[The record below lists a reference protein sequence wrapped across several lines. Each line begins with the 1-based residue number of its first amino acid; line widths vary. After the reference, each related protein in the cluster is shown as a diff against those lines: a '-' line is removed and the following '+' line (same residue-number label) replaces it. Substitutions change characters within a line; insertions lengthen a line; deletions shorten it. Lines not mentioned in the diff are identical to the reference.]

1 MTELELFV
9 SEQIKTLVPNYE
21 ALELKA
27 TVSSS
32 SFSVEFFATV
42 DGKKMQC
49 FEMIDAGMFTEKNFN
64 VVSKAIANYCR
75 GLNGINAD
83 GINKYTVV
91 LK

>member
-1 MTELELFV
+1 MTELELFIA
-9 SEQIKTLVPNYE
+9 EQIKKLVPSYD
-21 ALELKA
+21 AVDLKA

-42 DGKKMQC
+42 AGKKMQC
-49 FEMIDAGMFTEKNFN
+49 FEMIDNGMFTEKNFN
-64 VVSKAIANYCR
+64 AVAKAIANHFR
-75 GLNGINAD
+75 GLSDFNVD

>member
-49 FEMIDAGMFTEKNFN
+49 FEMIDAGMSVARFNF
-64 VVSKAIANYCR
+64 SH
-75 GLNGINAD
+75 G
-83 GINKYTVV
+83 THEV
-91 LK
+91 LA

>member
-9 SEQIKTLVPNYE
+9 AEQIKTLVPNYNTV
-21 ALELKA
+21 ELKA
-27 TVSSS
+27 TVSAS

-49 FEMIDAGMFTEKNFN
+49 FEMIDEGMFTEKNFN
-64 VVSKAIANYCR
+64 AASKAIANYCR
-75 GLNGINAD
+75 NLSDFNTD

-91 LK
+91 LQ

>member
-9 SEQIKTLVPNYE
+9 AEQIKTLVPNYDTV
-21 ALELKA
+21 ELKA
-27 TVSSS
+27 TVSAS

-49 FEMIDAGMFTEKNFN
+49 FEMIDEGMFTEKNFN
-64 VVSKAIANYCR
+64 AACKAIANYFR
-75 GLNGINAD
+75 GLSDFNAD

>member
-9 SEQIKTLVPNYE
+9 AEQIKTLMPSYDTV
-21 ALELKA
+21 ELKA
-27 TVSSS
+27 TVSAS

-49 FEMIDAGMFTEKNFN
+49 FEMIDEGMFTEKNFN
-64 VVSKAIANYCR
+64 AASKAIANYFR
-75 GLNGINAD
+75 NLSDFNTD

-91 LK
+91 L